1 MAADVTNSSPGAE
14 TAKPEIPIAR
24 NSNPAGVSTARPAEI
39 PIRAE
44 HESPESPESTTEAK
58 TATPIARNSNPA
70 GVSTARTRE

>member
-1 MAADVTNSSPGAE
+1 MAPDVTSSSSGAE

-39 PIRAE
+39 PE
-44 HESPESPESTTEAK
+44 HEIPESPESATEAG
-58 TATPIARNSNPA
+58 TGVPIARNSNPA